1 MRLQELSE
9 TEYYISI
16 SNKMQ
21 LVCED
26 RLHISQ
32 VGAVGSSLGSC
43 PRGRQ
48 FESGTLQH
56 HFLGDTKVRF
66 ISFLV
71 IIERHIVRE
80 NSMPFKMVLW
90 CNGSTRDFGSLR
102 DCSSRSRTTFLGKC
116 IFYV

>member
-1 MRLQELSE
+1 
-9 TEYYISI
+9 
-16 SNKMQ
+16 MQ

-43 PRGRQ
+43 PRGRR
-48 FESGTLQH
+48 FEFCTCNT
-56 HFLGDTKVRF
+56 HFLGYKVIRL
-66 ISFLV
+66 LV

-80 NSMPFKMVLW
+80 NSMPFKMVPL

-102 DCSSRSRTTFLGKC
+102 DCSIQSGTTIIALFILDVFMR
-116 IFYV
+116 FYSYF

>member
-1 MRLQELSE
+1 
-9 TEYYISI
+9 
-16 SNKMQ
+16 MQ

-32 VGAVGSSLGSC
+32 VGAVGSSLGSY

-102 DCSSRSRTTFLGKC
+102 DCSIQSRTTQF
-116 IFYV
+116 IFSIIIKFIHNCMTACESSSTKTS

>member
-1 MRLQELSE
+1 
-9 TEYYISI
+9 
-16 SNKMQ
+16 MQ

-32 VGAVGSSLGSC
+32 VGAVGSSLGSS

-48 FESGTLQH
+48 FESGTLRY

-102 DCSSRSRTTFLGKC
+102 DCSSRSRTTFLGKY